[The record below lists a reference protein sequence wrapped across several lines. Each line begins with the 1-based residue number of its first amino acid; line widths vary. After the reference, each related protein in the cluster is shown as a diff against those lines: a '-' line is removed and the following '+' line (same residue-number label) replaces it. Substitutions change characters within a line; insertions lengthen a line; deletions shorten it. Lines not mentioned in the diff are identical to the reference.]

1 MKIMMLVPSCLKV
14 LNEVS
19 RLMLWEVT
27 AVVLMASCVMG
38 CEWSCSLVILRKRVD
53 EKPKFVE

>member
-1 MKIMMLVPSCLKV
+1 MMLVPSCLRVWYEV
-14 LNEVS
+14 L

-38 CEWSCSLVILRKRVD
+38 CEWSCCFVMLRKRVD
-53 EKPKFVE
+53 ENPKCVE